1 MTTNFYSPLVT
12 VQEKGRRIPVHIL
25 EKVEKEIEKLIKQ
38 GHIEKL
44 SYCTDDFFIAPI
56 VITAKK
62 DNTVKLALDA
72 KPVNAQIHKNKYQ
85 MPNLEELMDNASQI
99 ITSAPK
105 EE

>member
-1 MTTNFYSPLVT
+1 M
-12 VQEKGRRIPVHIL
+12 
-25 EKVEKEIEKLIKQ
+25 
-38 GHIEKL
+38 
-44 SYCTDDFFIAPI
+44 
-56 VITAKK
+56 ITAKR

-105 EE
+105 EEKVWFTKLDLNYAFSQLPLSELTSKHCNFNIVGGHATGTYRF